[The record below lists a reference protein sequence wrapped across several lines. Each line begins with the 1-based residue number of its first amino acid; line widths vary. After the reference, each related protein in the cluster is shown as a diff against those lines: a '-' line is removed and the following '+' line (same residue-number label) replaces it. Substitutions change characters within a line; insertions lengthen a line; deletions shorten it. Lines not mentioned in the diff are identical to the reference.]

1 MKTRAMALGAVMVD
15 LAGPTLSEAE
25 RERLL
30 HPQVAGVV
38 LFTRNFESWQQLA
51 DLCEQIHRLRQP
63 RLLIAVDHEGGR
75 VQRFRQDGF
84 TPLPPMARLGKLHDL
99 NPMAADEA
107 ARALGWLMAAELLAV
122 GVDFSFA
129 PVVDLNHGRSQVI
142 GERSFH
148 GQAQTVAQLAGQ
160 WLAGMHEAG
169 MAGVAKHFP
178 GHGFAQA
185 DSHTDVAVD
194 ERDWEALQAD
204 LLPFQALIAQRV
216 EGIMPAHV
224 IYPAVDT
231 RPAGFSPHWL
241 QTILRQQMG
250 FDGAIISDD
259 LNMAAA
265 KAVGNIVKRAE
276 LALAAGCD
284 LLLALNDV
292 AGADRLLYGL
302 DYPIRPLS
310 QARRIA
316 LHGRARFNVKNLRR
330 QRQYALAQHY
340 MEQLI

>member
-1 MKTRAMALGAVMVD
+1 MPLGAVMVD
-15 LAGPTLSEAE
+15 VAGTALTEAE

-38 LFTRNFESWQQLA
+38 LFTRNFESWAQL
-51 DLCEQIHRLRQP
+51 DELCEEIHVLRQP

-75 VQRFRQDGF
+75 VQRFRADGF
-84 TPLPPMARLGKLHDL
+84 THLPSMEKLGRLHDL

-142 GERSFH
+142 GDRSFH
-148 GQAQTVAQLAGQ
+148 AQAQTVAQLAGQ
-160 WLAGMHEAG
+160 WLAGMHGAG

-178 GHGFAQA
+178 GHGYAEA
-185 DSHTDVAVD
+185 DSHVDVAVD
-194 ERDWEALQAD
+194 ARDWAALQED
-204 LLPFQALIAQRV
+204 LLPFRVLIGQMV

-224 IYPAVDT
+224 IYPAVDD
-231 RPAGFSPHWL
+231 RPAGFSPVWL
-241 QTILRQQMG
+241 REILREQLG

-265 KAVGNIVKRAE
+265 KARGDIVKRAE
-276 LALAAGCD
+276 QALAAGCD
-284 LLLALNDV
+284 LLLALNEP
-292 AGADRLLYGL
+292 AEAERLLHGL
-302 DYPIRPLS
+302 DHPVRPVS

-316 LHGRARFNVKNLRR
+316 LHGRPRFNVKKMR
-330 QRQYALAQHY
+330 QQPQYALAQRY
-340 MEQLI
+340 LEQLA

>member
-1 MKTRAMALGAVMVD
+1 MKTRSMPLGAVMVD

-38 LFTRNFESWQQLA
+38 LFTRNFANWQQLA
-51 DLCEQIHRLRQP
+51 DLCAQIHTLRQP

-75 VQRFRQDGF
+75 VQRFRQAGF
-84 TPLPPMARLGKLHDL
+84 THLPPMEKLGALHDL

-142 GERSFH
+142 GDRSFH
-148 GQAQTVAQLAGQ
+148 AQAQTVAQLAGQ

-178 GHGFAQA
+178 GHGYAAA

-194 ERDWEALQAD
+194 ERDWDALQAD
-204 LLPFQALIAQRV
+204 LLPFRALIAQRV
-216 EGIMPAHV
+216 EGVMPAHV
-224 IYPAVDT
+224 IYPTVDA
-231 RPAGFSPHWL
+231 RPAGFSPVWL
-241 QTILRQQMG
+241 KTILREQMG
-250 FDGAIISDD
+250 FAGAIISDD

-265 KAVGNIVKRAE
+265 QAMGNIVKRAE

-292 AGADRLLYGL
+292 RGVDTLLYGL
-302 DYPIRPLS
+302 DHPVPPLS

-316 LHGRARFNVKNLRR
+316 LHGRPQFSVKKLHL
-330 QRQYALAQHY
+330 QPQYALAKQY